1 MSRKLRA
8 IVVGAGVIGRVHVDA
23 LRLNNVE
30 VASLIAS
37 SPARGREAAAELGVA
52 RWDPDLETALANTRA
67 DAVHIATPNVLH
79 HGMAVA
85 ALEAGKHVIC
95 EKPLTNT
102 TAEAADLHA
111 RTRGSDRVHAVCFN
125 NRFYPLVQEVA
136 ARQRAGDLGRI
147 FAIRASVVD
156 DGLWAS
162 TDGGWRLDP
171 AVGGE
176 SIVTATTGSHLLDLV
191 SLVVG
196 SRVESVSA
204 DFATIHPV
212 RTPDG
217 QPAIHVEGED
227 VAHMLVRFESGARGA
242 LALSSVSAGH
252 PYRVR
257 FEIDAENSGV
267 TWDSETASELWIG
280 HRDRPNEVLW
290 PDPRVFSPGAL
301 AYADSPGSYRQGFLD
316 SFRLLFRDIY
326 AQIGRDPSDRPTP
339 PFPTFREGYVGMLV
353 QQAVID
359 SAVGR
364 RWVDVDRGDLV

>member
-1 MSRKLRA
+1 MSRNFRA
-8 IVVGAGVIGRVHVDA
+8 IVVGAGVIGRVHVNA
-23 LRLNNVE
+23 LRLNNVD
-30 VASLIAS
+30 VASVIAS
-37 SPARGREAAAELGVA
+37 SPVRGREAADELGVS
-52 RWDPDLETALANTRA
+52 RWDPDLQTALASTDA
-67 DAVHIATPNVLH
+67 DAVHIATPNVFH

-95 EKPLTNT
+95 EKPLTRT
-102 TAEAADLHA
+102 TAEAADLYA
-111 RTRGSDRVHAVCFN
+111 RTRDSGQVHAICFN

-136 ARQRAGDLGRI
+136 ARQRAGDLGRV
-147 FAIRASVVD
+147 FVIRVSVVD

-176 SIVTATTGSHLLDLV
+176 SIVTATTGSHLFDLA

-196 SRVESVSA
+196 SRVKSVSA
-204 DFATIHPV
+204 DFATVHPV

-217 QPAIHVEGED
+217 ETEIHVDGED
-227 VAHMLVRFESGARGA
+227 VANILVRFESGARGA
-242 LALSSVSAGH
+242 VALSSVSAGH

-257 FEIDAENSGV
+257 FEIDAANNGV
-267 TWDSETASELWIG
+267 TWDSESSGELWIG

-301 AYADSPGSYRQGFLD
+301 AYADNPGSYREGFLD

-326 AQIGRDPSDRPTP
+326 EQIGRDRADRPSPT
-339 PFPTFREGYVGMLV
+339 FPTFREGYAGMLV

-359 SAVGR
+359 SARGG
-364 RWVDVDRGDLV
+364 RWVDVDWADLV

>member
-125 NRFYPLVQEVA
+125 NRFYPLVQESPRDSA
-136 ARQRAGDLGRI
+136 PAT
-147 FAIRASVVD
+147 
-156 DGLWAS
+156 WA
-162 TDGGWRLDP
+162 
-171 AVGGE
+171 
-176 SIVTATTGSHLLDLV
+176 V
-191 SLVVG
+191 SLRSARRSWMTGCGRAPMAAGG
-196 SRVESVSA
+196 STRPWA
-204 DFATIHPV
+204 
-212 RTPDG
+212 
-217 QPAIHVEGED
+217 
-227 VAHMLVRFESGARGA
+227 
-242 LALSSVSAGH
+242 
-252 PYRVR
+252 
-257 FEIDAENSGV
+257 
-267 TWDSETASELWIG
+267 AS
-280 HRDRPNEVLW
+280 R
-290 PDPRVFSPGAL
+290 S
-301 AYADSPGSYRQGFLD
+301 
-316 SFRLLFRDIY
+316 
-326 AQIGRDPSDRPTP
+326 
-339 PFPTFREGYVGMLV
+339 
-353 QQAVID
+353 
-359 SAVGR
+359 
-364 RWVDVDRGDLV
+364 